1 MTVQG
6 FAQIAVFLVVLT
18 VAARFFGSYMAWVYF
33 TPAPRSVPG
42 LGAVERGFMR
52 LLGIRRDREEQ
63 TWQSYGFSVIA
74 VSAVF
79 MIVLYVQLRLQNHL
93 PLNPDG
99 LPSVNA
105 GLAFNTATSFVTNT
119 NWQYYAG
126 ESTMS
131 YLTQMAGLAVQNFV
145 SAAVGM
151 AVLAAVI
158 RGFSQRDRATLGNFW
173 VDLYRGVAFI
183 LLPLAI
189 IGAVVLVSQGV
200 VQTFSGHAVAHTVQG
215 ATQDLARGP
224 VASQIAIK
232 HLGTNGGGF
241 FNANSAAPFE
251 SPSAFTGYF
260 ELFLELLIPI
270 ASVFM
275 FGKAIHAMR
284 HAWTIFAAMAAI
296 FVIGVA
302 VIVPAEQHSSAALRD
317 AHVSS
322 SATGSQSGGNME
334 GKEVRYG
341 IAETGIFSVG
351 TTDTSTGAV
360 VASHDSLTPLGGAT
374 TLVNMFLGEITP
386 GGVGVGLN
394 GMLLYILLAVFIAG
408 LMVGRTPEYL
418 GKKVEAKQIKLALI
432 GTIFVPIVVL
442 VMTAIAVST
451 HAGLISMYNPGAHG
465 FSEALYAYTSQV
477 NNNGSA
483 FAGYTGG
490 LGYNLADYLG
500 GAGMLLGRFVL
511 ILTTLAVA
519 GSLAGRKIH
528 PAGAGTLRND
538 TPMFGVMIVG
548 VIILVSALTILPALA
563 LGPIV
568 EQLSNG
574 RLFS

>member
-1 MTVQG
+1 MTANG
-6 FAQIAVFLVVLT
+6 FLQIGLFLIILT
-18 VAARFFGSYMAWVYF
+18 VAARFFGGYMAWVYF
-33 TPAPRSVPG
+33 SSGPRSTPV
-42 LGAVERGFMR
+42 LGTLERGLMR
-52 LLGIRRDREEQ
+52 LLGIGSDDEEQ
-63 TWQSYGFSVIA
+63 SWQAYSVSVIA
-74 VSAVF
+74 LSVVF
-79 MIVLYVQLRLQNHL
+79 TLVLYVQLRIQGHL

-131 YLTQMAGLAVQNFV
+131 YLSQMAGLAVQNFV

-158 RGFSQRDRATLGNFW
+158 RGFSQRDLKTLGNFW
-173 VDLYRGVAFI
+173 VDLYRSLAFI
-183 LLPLAI
+183 LLPLALL
-189 IGAVVLVSQGV
+189 GAIVLMSQGV
-200 VQTFSGHAVAHTVQG
+200 VQTFSGHAVAHTLQG

-224 VASQIAIK
+224 VASQISIK

-251 SPSAFTGYF
+251 SPTAFTGYF
-260 ELFLELLIPI
+260 ELFLELLIPV

-275 FGKAIHAMR
+275 FGKAINAMR
-284 HAWTIFAAMAAI
+284 HAWTIFAAMAVI

-302 VIVPAEQHSSAALRD
+302 VIVPSEQHGSAVLRD
-317 AHVSS
+317 AHVSL
-322 SATGSQSGGNME
+322 AAGGGQSGGNME
-334 GKEVRYG
+334 GKETRYG
-341 IAETGIFSVG
+341 IAETGVFGVG

-374 TLVNMFLGEITP
+374 TIVNMFLGEITP
-386 GGVGVGLN
+386 GGVGTGMN
-394 GMLLYILLAVFIAG
+394 GMLLYVILAVFIAG

-418 GKKVEAKQIKLALI
+418 GKKIEAKQIKLALV
-432 GTIFVPIVVL
+432 GTVFVPIVVL
-442 VMTAIAVST
+442 VMTAIAVTT
-451 HAGLISMYNPGAHG
+451 HAGLISMDNPSAHG

-490 LGYNLADYLG
+490 LGYDLANYMG
-500 GAGMLLGRFVL
+500 GIGMMLGRFVL
-511 ILTTLAVA
+511 MITTLAVA
-519 GSLAGRKIH
+519 GSLAGKKLH

-548 VIILVSALTILPALA
+548 VIILVSALTILPALS
-563 LGPIV
+563 LGPLV

-574 RLFS
+574 RLF